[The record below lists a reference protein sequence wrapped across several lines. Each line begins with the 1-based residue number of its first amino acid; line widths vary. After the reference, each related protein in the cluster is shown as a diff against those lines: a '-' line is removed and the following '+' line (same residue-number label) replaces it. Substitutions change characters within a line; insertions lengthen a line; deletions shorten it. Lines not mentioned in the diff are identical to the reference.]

1 MHVYVLKYI
10 RTYTCLL
17 LVEDVDAGKKTKFR
31 GVTMVTKELYESEEE
46 YVYCLGLLVNHYLK
60 ELDHSPH
67 RPDFIVERKGEV
79 FGNTEEVYAV
89 HKKLLEQL
97 RQAKGTEQICRC
109 FLQMVCVCACVRT
122 CVRTCVRACV
132 CVAILTSSCLHLQ
145 EMQFRVY
152 INYLKIVSHGWKT
165 LTLFGGTFFD
175 DVKRSKHLDFPMIE
189 CYNRTF
195 HRLEQY
201 CRMFKVTYSNGHVQ
215 LMCMIF
221 YFIVSCVCNVRMC
234 TCV

>member
-109 FLQMVCVCACVRT
+109 FLQMVCVCVRAYVCACVR
-122 CVRTCVRACV
+122 V
-132 CVAILTSSCLHLQ
+132 CSNSHLFLPPPTGDAVSCLHQLPQ
-145 EMQFRVY
+145 DC
-152 INYLKIVSHGWKT
+152 IT
-165 LTLFGGTFFD
+165 
-175 DVKRSKHLDFPMIE
+175 
-189 CYNRTF
+189 
-195 HRLEQY
+195 RLEDPDTVWWHLL
-201 CRMFKVTYSNGHVQ
+201 R
-215 LMCMIF
+215 
-221 YFIVSCVCNVRMC
+221 
-234 TCV
+234 